1 MGGVLHKSIVALALG
16 LLLCGMATAQVDLTA
31 RVSRD
36 SALLGDTVSYSVIA
50 RGGVGAEVF
59 FVPLP
64 DTLAR
69 GVRFTRSRR

>member
-36 SALLGDTVSYSVIA
+36 SALLGDTVSYSVIGWGWGGGRR
-50 RGGVGAEVF
+50 RGGVFCAATRY
-59 FVPLP
+59 PCP
-64 DTLAR
+64 R
-69 GVRFTRSRR
+69 G